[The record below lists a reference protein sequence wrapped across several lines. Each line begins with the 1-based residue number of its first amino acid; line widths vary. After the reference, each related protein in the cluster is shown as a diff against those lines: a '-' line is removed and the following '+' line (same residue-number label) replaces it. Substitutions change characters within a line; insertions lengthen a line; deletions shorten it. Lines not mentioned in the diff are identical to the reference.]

1 MKKSLVLIAGVVAL
15 FLVTL
20 APFKASAG
28 GVRVYVGPGPDY
40 GYGDLR
46 YRRGYV
52 PQYSDYRPRGYY
64 VYRVPRRYLRRRA
77 RRYWRR
83 GY

>member
-1 MKKSLVLIAGVVAL
+1 MKRSLVLIAGVVAL
-15 FLVTL
+15 FLVML
-20 APFKASAG
+20 APTTASAG
-28 GVRVYVGPGPDY
+28 GVRVYVGPGPGY
-40 GYGDLR
+40 GYVDLR
-46 YRRGYV
+46 DRPGYV
-52 PQYSDYRPRGYY
+52 PQYGDYRPRGYY